1 MPPAP
6 DGLCFL
12 RCHEVDI
19 PQWEA
24 CLAQSRQAVIYA
36 HAWYLNSVCA
46 RWSAVVE
53 VNAGRYVSLF
63 PLPEKHI
70 AGLRQIYQ
78 PFFTQQLGLFT
89 TGDSRFTQPQ
99 DYLAC
104 IPAAYLRV
112 YVQLNVHNAWEEGK
126 PKQGF
131 QLKERLTYQLNLDRP
146 YEKLYQGYS
155 LNQKRNIRKG
165 GAGYQV
171 VLGDMAR
178 LITLFQDHKGPQVPA
193 LKEKDYA
200 GLGRLYQEL
209 HRQGA
214 GQVLELWADHQL
226 LAAGLFL
233 YSPGHIIYLFGAST
247 AAGRQQAAMASLLDW
262 VIRQQAGS
270 GRVLDF
276 EGSDIPSLAK
286 FYANFG
292 ARPVPYLSLRRTS
305 IPLLPTWLNQKF
317 LS

>member
-1 MPPAP
+1 MPPAS

-12 RCHEVDI
+12 RCHDIDI

-36 HAWYLNSVCA
+36 HAWYLNSVCPC
-46 RWSAVVE
+46 WSAVVE
-53 VNAGRYVSLF
+53 VQAGRYVSLF
-63 PLPEKHI
+63 PLPEKRF

-89 TGDSRFTQPQ
+89 TQESRFTRPQ

-104 IPAAYLRV
+104 IPGAYWRV
-112 YVQLNVHNAWEEGK
+112 YLQLNVHNAWPAREL
-126 PKQGF
+126 QAAY
-131 QLKERLTYQLNLDRP
+131 QLKERLTYQLALDPP
-146 YEKLYQGYS
+146 YEQLYRGYS
-155 LNQKRNIRKG
+155 QNQKRNIRKG
-165 GAGYQV
+165 QARYQV
-171 VLGDMAR
+171 VEGEMGR
-178 LITLFQDHKGPQVPA
+178 LIDLFRDTNGNQVPELRA
-193 LKEKDYA
+193 KDY
-200 GLGRLYQEL
+200 GVLGRLYREL

-214 GQVLELWADHQL
+214 GQVLELRAENEL
-226 LAAGLFL
+226 LAAALLL
-233 YSPGHIIYLFGAST
+233 YSPRHIIYLFGAST
-247 AAGRQQAAMASLLDW
+247 AAGRRQAAMAKLLDW
-262 VIRQQAGS
+262 LIRQQAGS

-292 ARPVPYLSLRRTS
+292 ARPVPYLSLRRIS